1 MGSPCW
7 FRELRGR
14 LLSQGLPPHY
24 IERFLEEMTD
34 HFHDLKEETMSQAA
48 DPFARLGEPQQVA
61 DAAAKEYRRR
71 SLIGRHPAVA
81 FLVFAVSPLLTL
93 VAGGVAGLFLLVTAA
108 RGLGFIDDGGHHFG
122 AAAAASLPYLLSA
135 ATIVLPAVVLTAVY
149 FRLAR
154 GTGIARGWILVAW
167 LTLSVL
173 TGLAICQVS
182 LSDIPGHS
190 SLTVGLGLPPDLHIL
205 QALAPL
211 TLGAWLWRRMRAQDA
226 PPLAGG
232 ETLHA

>member
-1 MGSPCW
+1 
-7 FRELRGR
+7 
-14 LLSQGLPPHY
+14 
-24 IERFLEEMTD
+24 
-34 HFHDLKEETMSQAA
+34 MSQAA
-48 DPFARLGEPQQVA
+48 DPCVRLGEPQQVA
-61 DAAAKEYRRR
+61 DTAAGEYRRR
-71 SLIGRHPAVA
+71 SLIGRQPAVA

-93 VAGGVAGLFLLVTAA
+93 AAGGVAGLFLLVTAA
-108 RGLGFIDDGGHHFG
+108 RGLGLIDDHGHHFG
-122 AAAAASLPYLLSA
+122 ACAAASLPYLLSA

-154 GTGIARGWILVAW
+154 ETGIARGWILVAW
-167 LTLSVL
+167 LTLSVM

-211 TLGAWLWRRMRAQDA
+211 ALGAWLWPRTRARVASD
-226 PPLAGG
+226 LTDG
-232 ETLHA
+232 EASHA